1 MFSIILIF
9 EVFIIFSIIIDLVL
23 GSRYTYVMMRNSVA
37 DDGNKFKKKTYLH
50 LQKRK
55 KRNKIEFLMPICC
68 IFFFSVNCHVP
79 FIFQLKNAH
88 ICQNITK
95 KKLLSCSHMIICTNI
110 FFLFLFA
117 TFLISPKSISLYP
130 KSKDIYYIFK
140 DILLTPPKK
149 IFLFRTTTHT
159 SVLGKKPA
167 HLRIFE

>member
-1 MFSIILIF
+1 M
-9 EVFIIFSIIIDLVL
+9 
-23 GSRYTYVMMRNSVA
+23 N
-37 DDGNKFKKKTYLH
+37 FKKKNLLTLAE
-50 LQKRK
+50 K
-55 KRNKIEFLMPICC
+55 KKKKQNRILDADLLY
-68 IFFFSVNCHVP
+68 FFFSVNCHVP

>member
-1 MFSIILIF
+1 MVINL
-9 EVFIIFSIIIDLVL
+9 
-23 GSRYTYVMMRNSVA
+23 
-37 DDGNKFKKKTYLH
+37 KKKLTLTEE
-50 LQKRK
+50 K
-55 KRNKIEFLMPICC
+55 KKKQNRILDADLLY
-68 IFFFSVNCHVP
+68 FFFFLQIVTCL